1 MKHLK
6 TKRIISTLAIFTL
19 GCSLLSG
26 CGGTAD
32 KGKASKSPQ
41 SLSEKTVSKAAS
53 SGSTEDKWEEARTT
67 PYTPYP
73 ETVTYTVGLQVN
85 PKVAYPEGST
95 DNAENNGYTRL
106 YLEKMNIQNKNF
118 FEAVDGEDYDSKVS
132 MAITAGELP
141 DIMTVDYKTL
151 KELVENDM
159 IADLTEAFEKCGSD
173 LMKEIYASN
182 NNKSL
187 KMATFD
193 GKLYAIP
200 TTSIDA
206 GPEMLWLRG
215 DWMDKLGLS
224 EPKTMEDIEHI
235 LKEFVEKD
243 PGENGKG
250 KTVGLALNPDTF
262 FGGYSQAFQA
272 NNIFTFFGAYPKN
285 WIKGKDGT
293 AVYGT
298 VQPEIKEGLK
308 VLSDWF
314 KKGLIDKE
322 MAVRK
327 YDDISA
333 LVSSGQCGSF
343 FCGWWAPYILESS
356 YSLNNNADWRAYV
369 LPAGK
374 DGKVTMFSGNPN
386 QHYKVV
392 RKDFEHPELVVKAV
406 NVSLDYNQGTS
417 SYTDKSEIAK
427 DYLNY
432 VNHAYGVDPIGG
444 FDYFDAAVKAYEHIS
459 EAIEG
464 KRKPED
470 MIMYENTLYNSC
482 KKYLEDTKSGKK
494 AEPTDWLNYNARM
507 VSSKIMADTKVNVI
521 DPVFFD
527 RTESMALKWSTLEK
541 MEKETMLKI
550 LTGEEDINAFDT
562 FVKEWMEAGGEQIT
576 KEVNEVV
583 KE

>member
-6 TKRIISTLAIFTL
+6 FKKMVSAFAIVAL
-19 GCSLLSG
+19 GCSLIG
-26 CGGTAD
+26 CGE
-32 KGKASKSPQ
+32 KGSAGSSK
-41 SLSEKTVSKAAS
+41 T
-53 SGSTEDKWEEARTT
+53 SGSTKASASTTKASTSTGDKWEEARTT

-73 ETVTYTVGLQVN
+73 ELVTYTVGLQVN
-85 PKVAYPEGST
+85 PKVTYPEGSS
-95 DNAENNGYTRL
+95 DNSENNGYTRL
-106 YLEKMNIQNKNF
+106 YKEKMNIQNKNF
-118 FEAVDGEDYDSKVS
+118 FEAVDGEDYESKVS
-132 MAITAGELP
+132 MAITTGELP

-151 KELVENDM
+151 KELIENDL
-159 IADLTEAFEKCGSD
+159 IADLTEAYKNCASD
-173 LMKEIYASN
+173 LMKEIYGSN
-182 NNKSL
+182 DNKSL

-215 DWMDKLGLS
+215 DWMDKLKIK
-224 EPKTMEDIEHI
+224 EPKKIEDIENI
-235 LKEFVEKD
+235 LKAFIEKD
-243 PGENGKG
+243 PGGNGKG

-272 NNIFTFFGAYPKN
+272 NNIFTYFGAYPKN
-285 WIKGKDGT
+285 WVKGKDGT

-298 VQPEIKEGLK
+298 VQPEVKEGLK

-322 MAVRK
+322 MAVKK

-333 LVSSGQCGSF
+333 LVTSGKCGSF
-343 FCGWWAPYILESS
+343 FCGWWAPYMLEAS
-356 YSLNNNADWRAYV
+356 YSLNKDAGWRAYV
-369 LPAGK
+369 IPAGK

-386 QHYKVV
+386 QFYKVV

-417 SYTDKSEIAK
+417 SYTDKSDIAK
-427 DYLNY
+427 EYLDY

-470 MIMYENTLYNSC
+470 MIMYENTLYKSC
-482 KKYLEDTKSGKK
+482 KQYLEDTKNGKK
-494 AEPTDWLNYNARM
+494 PESTDWLNYNARM
-507 VSSKIMADTKVNVI
+507 VASKIMKETEVNVV

-527 RTESMALKWSTLEK
+527 RTESMPLKWSTLEK

-550 LTGEEDINAFDT
+550 LTGEESLDYFDK
-562 FVKEWMEAGGEQIT
+562 FVSDWMAAGGEQIT
-576 KEVNEVV
+576 KEVNEAIA
-583 KE
+583 K

>member
-1 MKHLK
+1 MKFLK
-6 TKRIISTLAIFTL
+6 VKRLISTIAIFTMS
-19 GCSLLSG
+19 CTLLSA
-26 CGGTAD
+26 CGNTD
-32 KGKASKSPQ
+32 NKEKSSQSVKSSTKASTSKS
-41 SLSEKTVSKAAS
+41 TA
-53 SGSTEDKWEEARTT
+53 STEPKDKWEEARTT

-73 ETVTYTVGLQVN
+73 ELVTYTVGLQVN
-85 PKVAYPEGST
+85 PKVAYPEGSS
-95 DNAENNGYTRL
+95 DNAENNAYTRL
-106 YLEKMNIQNKNF
+106 YREKMNIQNKNF
-118 FEAVDGEDYDSKVS
+118 FEAVDGEDYESKVS
-132 MAITAGELP
+132 MAITTGELP
-141 DIMTVDYKTL
+141 DIMSVDYKTL
-151 KELVENDM
+151 RELVENDL
-159 IADLTEAFEKCGSD
+159 IADLTDAYNNCGSD

-182 NNKSL
+182 GNKSL

-206 GPEMLWLRG
+206 GPEMFWVRG
-215 DWMDKLGLS
+215 DWMDKLKLP
-224 EPKTMEDIEHI
+224 EPKTIEDIENI
-235 LKEFVEKD
+235 LKEFIEKD
-243 PGENGKG
+243 PGGNGKG

-285 WIKGKDGT
+285 WINGKDGS

-298 VQPEIKEGLK
+298 VQPEIKEALK

-327 YDDISA
+327 YDDITA
-333 LVSSGQCGSF
+333 LVTSGQCGAF
-343 FCGWWAPYILESS
+343 FCGWWAPYMLEAS
-356 YSLNNNADWRAYV
+356 YSLNNDVDWRAYV
-369 LPAGK
+369 MPAGK

-386 QHYKVV
+386 QFYKVV
-392 RKDFEHPELVVKAV
+392 RKGFEYPELAVKAV
-406 NVSLDYNQGTS
+406 NVSLDYNQGTA
-417 SYTDKSEIAK
+417 SYTDKSDICKE
-427 DYLNY
+427 YLDY

-459 EAIEG
+459 EAIDG

-470 MIMYENTLYNSC
+470 MIMYENTLYKSC

-494 AEPTDWLNYNARM
+494 AESTDWLNYNARM
-507 VSSKIMADTKVNVI
+507 VASKIMKDTEVNVV

-527 RTESMALKWSTLEK
+527 RTESMALKWPTLEK

-550 LTGEEDINAFDT
+550 LTGEETVDSFDT
-562 FVKEWMEAGGEQIT
+562 FVKEWMTAGGEQIT
-576 KEVNEVV
+576 KEVNEAI
-583 KE
+583 KK